1 MRLII
6 PLLIGFCLALEGREP
21 PLGMWVWK
29 QIHLESAEACG
40 ELLDF
45 CEREEITHIDQHVSI
60 KKGML
65 LNAEALRNFIIKAA
79 DHGISVNALRGECLS
94 PFVDRARKRVNVS
107 ALLFI
112 EPEKG

>member
-6 PLLIGFCLALEGREP
+6 SLLIGFCLALEGREP

-29 QIHLESAEACG
+29 QIHLETEEAFG

-60 KKGML
+60 K
-65 LNAEALRNFIIKAA
+65 
-79 DHGISVNALRGECLS
+79 
-94 PFVDRARKRVNVS
+94 RACC
-107 ALLFI
+107 
-112 EPEKG
+112 

>member
-6 PLLIGFCLALEGREP
+6 SLIIGFCLALEGREP

-29 QIHLESAEACG
+29 QIHLESEEALG

-65 LNAEALRNFIIKAA
+65 RQNRIHAK
-79 DHGISVNALRGECLS
+79 EC
-94 PFVDRARKRVNVS
+94 PFG
-107 ALLFI
+107 LFCVF
-112 EPEKG
+112 